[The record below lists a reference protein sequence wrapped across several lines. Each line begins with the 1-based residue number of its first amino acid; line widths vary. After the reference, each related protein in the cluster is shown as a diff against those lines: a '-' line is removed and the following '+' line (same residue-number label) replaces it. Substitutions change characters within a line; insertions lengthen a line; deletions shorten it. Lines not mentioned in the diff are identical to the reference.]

1 MYGSNMGQA
10 SESSE
15 VLSRLTPEMLAT
27 AIDTACESAKNSKRD
42 AVYLV
47 RRQNGAA
54 APVLIVEKGSAQTV
68 AALDMRRG
76 KGYFPFDCGDRTGDF
91 AVCPSGGSHY
101 FHGDEAD
108 VLLMSDGISFKYNH
122 EGEKVFN
129 FVRVPVTELLSPS
142 DKAALEMYLS
152 DEKIHPDLAPWM
164 DREGIAE
171 VSMSLVTGS
180 LYFRRNDGEVIYGN
194 DPKVPSLLRNF
205 FRDLFETVRGNDG
218 IMTFFKELLDVL
230 NAR

>member
-1 MYGSNMGQA
+1 MGQA
-10 SESSE
+10 SGSSAIP
-15 VLSRLTPEMLAT
+15 SRLTPEMLAT
-27 AIDTACESAKNSKRD
+27 AIDAACESTKNSKRD

-76 KGYFPFDCGDRTGDF
+76 KGYFPFDCGEPTGDF
-91 AVCPSGGSHY
+91 EVCPSGGSHY

-122 EGEKVFN
+122 DGEKVFN
-129 FVRVPVTELLSPS
+129 FVRVPVAELLSPS

-180 LYFRRNDGEVIYGN
+180 LYFRRNDGEVIYGG
-194 DPKVPSLLRNF
+194 DPKVPAVLRDF
-205 FRDLFETVRGNDG
+205 FRNLFETVRGNDG
-218 IMTFFKELLDVL
+218 ITAFFKELLDVL